1 MGVRA
6 LKERQRESMLGF
18 QRDLK
23 KIDSVT
29 E

>member
-18 QRDLK
+18 QRDFK
-23 KIDSVT
+23 KTDSVS